1 MPAWGLS
8 KCCSTK
14 VFTVGARNPPRLP
27 SAPITAIPLAA
38 AAPLNSRVG
47 RVQNKGCTVI
57 NPDAARQNARITS
70 GKLPAYTLW
79 NASVGRAWKLGG
91 ERQLHL
97 STGIQNLGNVRMQ
110 EESPNFGWAEQGRR
124 FFVNAR
130 MDF

>member
-1 MPAWGLS
+1 MNDRPRVAWN
-8 KCCSTK
+8 STL
-14 VFTVGARNPPRLP
+14 VWQVQQWRAQLGAETTGKQQ
-27 SAPITAIPLAA
+27 SA
-38 AAPLNSRVG
+38 
-47 RVQNKGCTVI
+47 
-57 NPDAARQNARITS
+57 S

>member
-47 RVQNKGCTVI
+47 RVQNKGYTVI
-57 NPDAARQNARITS
+57 NPEAARQNARITS
-70 GKLPAYTLW
+70 GRLALRVEPTIPSA
-79 NASVGRAWKLGG
+79 ASA
-91 ERQLHL
+91 
-97 STGIQNLGNVRMQ
+97 SIQ
-110 EESPNFGWAEQGRR
+110 A
-124 FFVNAR
+124 A
-130 MDF
+130 